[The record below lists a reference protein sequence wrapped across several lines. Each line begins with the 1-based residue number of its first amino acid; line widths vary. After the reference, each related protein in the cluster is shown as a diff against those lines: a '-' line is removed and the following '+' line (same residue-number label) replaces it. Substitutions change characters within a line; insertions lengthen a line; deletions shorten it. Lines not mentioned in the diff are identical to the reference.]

1 MLNREFLESKTN
13 EWLDQASEDLSNR
26 IERLMNGNNLTIE
39 GLSEKVDVSVDEI
52 TAVLHGDIDSVSIAS
67 IIRLMFAVDVAL
79 SAMPI
84 TPFGRPNFT
93 TMNTI
98 DFCEDESDEETND
111 EEVSDV
117 EEDDEQPIE
126 NRQQPMFRQPFGSR
140 PDSSPRMTEN
150 PYNNLCVD
158 DLKTIICRNL
168 WDTELDIDNASRQD
182 LIDFIMHKEECFA
195 HRREA
200 HDDGRSSNHVSGHN
214 VRLGRMRP
222 TTVQTNGGGL
232 TMVRETT
239 PLGHQAEATN
249 QTNRISNDRDLIEAI
264 IDAAERDPRLAERIS
279 RLV

>member
-26 IERLMNGNNLTIE
+26 IERLMNSNNLTIE
-39 GLSEKVDVSVDEI
+39 GLSEKVDVSVEEI
-52 TAVLHGDIDSVSIAS
+52 AAVLHGDIDSVSVAS
-67 IIRLMFAVDVAL
+67 VIRLMFAVDVAL

-93 TMNTI
+93 SMNTI
-98 DFCEDESDEETND
+98 DFCDDESDEETND
-111 EEVSDV
+111 EEVSADDA
-117 EEDDEQPIE
+117 EDEQPIE
-126 NRQQPMFRQPFGSR
+126 NRHQPMFRQSFGSR
-140 PDSSPRMTEN
+140 PDSPARMNEN

-168 WDTELDIDNASRQD
+168 WDTELDIDHASRQD

-195 HRREA
+195 RRRDV
-200 HDDGRSSNHVSGHN
+200 HDEGRNSNHVSGHN
-214 VRLGRMRP
+214 VQLGRMRP
-222 TTVQTNGGGL
+222 TTIQTNGGGL

-239 PLGHQAEATN
+239 PLGHQAEAIN
-249 QTNRISNDRDLIEAI
+249 ETNRFSNDRDLIEAI

>member
-26 IERLMNGNNLTIE
+26 IERLMNSNNLTIE
-39 GLSEKVDVSVDEI
+39 GLSEKVDVSVEEI
-52 TAVLHGDIDSVSIAS
+52 IAVLHGDIDSVSVAS
-67 IIRLMFAVDVAL
+67 VIRLMFAVDVAL

-111 EEVSDV
+111 EEVSADDV
-117 EEDDEQPIE
+117 EDEEPIE
-126 NRQQPMFRQPFGSR
+126 DRHEPTFGERFGSR
-140 PDSSPRMTEN
+140 PDSPARMNEN

-158 DLKTIICRNL
+158 DLKTIIFRNL

-195 HRREA
+195 RRREE
-200 HDDGRSSNHVSGHN
+200 HNDCRNSNHVSGHN